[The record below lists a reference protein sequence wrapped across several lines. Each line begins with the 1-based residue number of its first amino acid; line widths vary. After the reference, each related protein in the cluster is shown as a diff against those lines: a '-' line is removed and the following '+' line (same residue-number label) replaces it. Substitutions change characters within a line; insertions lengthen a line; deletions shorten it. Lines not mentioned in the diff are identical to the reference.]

1 MPITIEILSQRE
13 RDIES
18 RLDQLR
24 ADYNAYFG
32 ALQEV
37 KSWTALL
44 RSEDVPVA
52 TVRLEDLTA
61 ALSQNPAVLN
71 LDALSSPETPPT
83 PVENLPD

>member
-1 MPITIEILSQRE
+1 MPITIDALSQRE

-18 RLDQLR
+18 CLDQLR

-44 RSEDVPVA
+44 RSEEP
-52 TVRLEDLTA
+52 
-61 ALSQNPAVLN
+61 PIAVLN
-71 LDALSSPETPPT
+71 LDALQSPESSPT
-83 PVENLPD
+83 PVENPPD